1 MAVLSENN
9 IEWYTGDNTVTLSF
23 SQKRFVN
30 KIKKYS
36 DKYPEIEIVAENEDG
51 SICAHIPL
59 SWIKMSPPR
68 KGREF
73 SDEERAIAAER
84 LKVARELKNKNNEN

>member
-1 MAVLSENN
+1 MAELLENN
-9 IEWYTGDNTVTLSF
+9 IEWYTGDNTVTLNF

-36 DKYPEIEIVAENEDG
+36 DKNPDVEIVAENEDG
-51 SICAHIPL
+51 SICVHIPL
-59 SWIKMSPPR
+59 SWIKISPPR

-73 SDEERAIAAER
+73 SDEEREAAAER
-84 LKVARELKNKNNEN
+84 LKEARKLKNKSKEN